1 MGAWGTGPFEN
12 DDALDWLARF
22 EGEGAAAVEAALDAV
37 LDAVL
42 DGTAAYLE
50 RDLGASALAA
60 AEVVAAMR
68 GRPGPE
74 LPPQVA
80 SLLAAAH
87 PGAPSDATLGRTRRA
102 VDRAADPRHS
112 EVAELWAEVDDG
124 AVWRRTVDELRR
136 RLA

>member
-80 SLLAAAH
+80 SLAAART
-87 PGAPSDATLGRTRRA
+87 GAPSAAPRARTRRA

-124 AVWRRTVDELRR
+124 AVWRRAVDELRR